1 MIMMNAAWL
10 TLAMGLPAG
19 GGAQGQQSP
28 VFMFGWLGLML
39 VIFYFMLIRPQQRR
53 EKERQALLSNIKSGD
68 RVVFSGG
75 IIGIIT
81 NVKDK
86 TFTIKI
92 ADNVKIEV
100 SRSAVTQVLE
110 KGDQPEAEEP
120 KK

>member
-1 MIMMNAAWL
+1 MTMNAAWL
-10 TLAMGLPAG
+10 PLAMAPPAG
-19 GGAQGQQSP
+19 GSGSSQQSP
-28 VFMFGWLGLML
+28 IFMFGWLGLML

-53 EKERQALLSNIKSGD
+53 EKERKALLSNIKSDD

-75 IIGIIT
+75 IIGIVT

-86 TFTIKI
+86 TFMIKI

-100 SRSAVTQVLE
+100 GRSAVTQVLE
-110 KGDQPEAEEP
+110 KGDQPEAEQP